1 MAIDK
6 RRHYIL
12 VLDTETA
19 NTMQTEKG
27 LDMSNV
33 LVYDIGWAVVDKQG
47 NVYECASFVNRDIFC
62 YERDLMQSAYY
73 ASKIPLY
80 LEDLEKGLRQ
90 MADLWEI
97 RSAMVEVMERYNIRT
112 VCAHNAR
119 FDLNACNTTQRYCTK
134 SKWRYWF
141 PYGTEIWD
149 TMKGVQQVMC
159 QMPTYRKFCE
169 EKGYTLK
176 NGQPR
181 KTAEIAYRF
190 ISGNHDFEEE
200 HTGLADV
207 LIEKE
212 ILAYCF
218 RQHKAMDLRLFPNNQ
233 EFPPMTDVQKRI
245 MNIVRTNPMGYGG

>member
-12 VLDTETA
+12 MLDTETA
-19 NTMQTEKG
+19 NTIPTETG

-33 LVYDIGWAVVDKQG
+33 LVYDIGWAVIDKSG
-47 NVYECASFVNRDIFC
+47 NVYECASFVNRDVFV

-73 ASKIPLY
+73 ASKIPMY
-80 LEDLEKGLRQ
+80 IEDLRQ
-90 MADLWEI
+90 GYRTMADLREI
-97 RSAMVEVMERYNIRT
+97 RAAMLDTMERYNIKT

-119 FDLNACNTTQRYCTK
+119 FDLNACNGTQRYCTK

-149 TMKGVQQVMC
+149 TLKMSQDVIVP
-159 QMPTYRKFCE
+159 MPTYRAFCE
-169 EKGYTLK
+169 ENGYKTK
-176 NGQPR
+176 NGQYR
-181 KTAEIAYRF
+181 KTAEILYQF
-190 ISGNHDFEEE
+190 ISGNHDFTEE

-207 LIEKE
+207 MIEKE

-218 RQHKAMDLRLFPNNQ
+218 RQKKPMRKLLFENSK
-233 EFPPMTDVQKRI
+233 EFPVPTELQKQI
-245 MNIVRTNPMGYGG
+245 MNVVRNDPMR

>member
-12 VLDTETA
+12 MLDTETA
-19 NTMQTEKG
+19 NTIPTETG

-33 LVYDIGWAVVDKQG
+33 LVYDIGWAVIDKSG
-47 NVYECASFVNRDIFC
+47 NVYECASFVNRDVFV

-73 ASKIPLY
+73 ADKIPMY
-80 LEDLEKGLRQ
+80 IEDLRQ
-90 MADLWEI
+90 GYRTMADLREI
-97 RSAMVEVMERYNIRT
+97 RAAMLDTMERYNIKT

-119 FDLNACNTTQRYCTK
+119 FDLNACNGTQRYCTK

-149 TMKGVQQVMC
+149 TMKGVSQVMC
-159 QMPTYRKFCE
+159 KMPTYRKFCE
-169 EKGYTLK
+169 ENGYTLK

-190 ISGNHDFEEE
+190 ISGNHDFAEE

-207 LIEKE
+207 MIEKE
-212 ILAYCF
+212 ILTYCF
-218 RQHKAMDLRLFPNNQ
+218 RQHKAMDLRLFPNAK
-233 EFPPMTDVQKRI
+233 EFPEPTPLQRQI
-245 MNIVRTNPMGYGG
+245 MQVVRNGK

>member
-112 VCAHNAR
+112 VCAHNAP
-119 FDLNACNTTQRYCTK
+119 L
-134 SKWRYWF
+134 
-141 PYGTEIWD
+141 
-149 TMKGVQQVMC
+149 
-159 QMPTYRKFCE
+159 
-169 EKGYTLK
+169 
-176 NGQPR
+176 
-181 KTAEIAYRF
+181 
-190 ISGNHDFEEE
+190 
-200 HTGLADV
+200 
-207 LIEKE
+207 
-212 ILAYCF
+212 
-218 RQHKAMDLRLFPNNQ
+218 
-233 EFPPMTDVQKRI
+233 
-245 MNIVRTNPMGYGG
+245 